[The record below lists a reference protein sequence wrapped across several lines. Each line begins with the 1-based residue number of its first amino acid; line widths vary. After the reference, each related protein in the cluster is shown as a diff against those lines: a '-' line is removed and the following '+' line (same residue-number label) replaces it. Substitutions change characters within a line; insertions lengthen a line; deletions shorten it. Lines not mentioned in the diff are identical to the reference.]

1 MERMLVVV
9 FDDESKAY
17 EGSHALKQLDADGSI
32 AIHAEAVI
40 KKNAD
45 GTITVK
51 QANDE
56 FPIRSI
62 GGTAIGSL
70 IGLLEGPVGMAVGA
84 YAGAL
89 AGVVGDL
96 HVVGVDAD
104 FVDDVAK
111 TLNPGK
117 CAVIAEISEE
127 WITPVDTRMEAVGGT
142 VFREAREAV
151 EEEQRAR
158 EIAKL
163 RAEIDQLKAEY
174 TKARADRKAKLKAQI
189 DKLEAKLKEQVEQAR
204 QESERMKQEME
215 AKVHALQEKAA
226 KTQGEIKATF
236 NARVKSIRQHHEQ
249 SQAKLKHALAQQ
261 LTAAAAKL
269 EPAGSRN

>member
-17 EGSHALKQLDADGSI
+17 EGSHALKQLDSDGSI

-70 IGLLEGPVGMAVGA
+70 IGLLEGPVGMAIGA
-84 YAGAL
+84 SVGAL
-89 AGVVGDL
+89 AGVVSDL
-96 HVVGVDAD
+96 NVVGVDAE

-127 WITPVDTRMEAVGGT
+127 WTTPVDTRMEAAGGT
-142 VFREAREAV
+142 VFREARGTV

-163 RAEIDQLKAEY
+163 RADIDQLKAEY
-174 TKARADRKAKLKAQI
+174 AKARADRKAKLKAQI
-189 DKLEAKLKEQVEQAR
+189 DKLEAKLKEKVEQA
-204 QESERMKQEME
+204 QHESERMKQEME

-236 NARVKSIRQHHEQ
+236 NARVKSIRQHYEQ
-249 SQAKLKHALAQQ
+249 SEAKLKHALAQQ

-269 EPAGSRN
+269 EPTGSRN